1 MIRKNEKKV
10 ILGIKDIMERL
21 QIGRNMA
28 ARILASDEL
37 HVFRINEKRFVH
49 EDVFEKWLK
58 GDQ

>member
-1 MIRKNEKKV
+1 
-10 ILGIKDIMERL
+10 MERL